1 MAIPKPEPRDWQLAN
16 AQELLATDRE
26 VLAMLRAAKKRV
38 DTILADLPAGKQ
50 EIKRAQLEQTRAR
63 LLAEQATIFE
73 RLGDIVSARRAR
85 SASRSSGLSAAA
97 NEALLRAVGMG
108 AQGQFLYKSSLEVS
122 QRAIDAAMARM
133 KLSAL
138 PLSRRIYNT
147 SVWMGG
153 RLGKLINE
161 TLATGL
167 DAREFA
173 KRARDWFNPNTPGGV
188 RYAAMRLA
196 RTEINNAFHAMTA
209 EKAAN
214 DPWINEVEWNLSKS
228 HPKPD
233 ICNEVNA
240 DSPYPADRVPARPH
254 PQCMCYI
261 TPKPID
267 EDEFIDRFVA
277 GEYDDFLDKELEAAG
292 WKEEHPEPPP
302 PVAINSGPPSQSG
315 PEPLRGDEAMASVP
329 KGLFKRGS
337 MKPKQRDALKIY
349 ESGWFIVI
357 QNRLR
362 EQRVGTDL
370 DDSINKKDDATIGL
384 IDEAMEGS
392 ALPSDVEVWRGMFNA
407 RTVFGDRLDGDLTG
421 MTWHDRGYG
430 STTTEEKITDLFITG
445 TYETGAPPV
454 PDSVKMK
461 VLVKAGTKAL
471 ATSNK
476 DKGSKANGGQAEITL
491 QHDTDWRI
499 VQDNGVDENGVR
511 NLVVEVQP
519 HVERTESGEP
529 DEGQDRTG
537 TDDRAPEGQPGGGPE
552 ASSGTDRPVKV
563 LTPQEAIFAQ
573 KWQQV
578 SDPERRTGGLWSESF
593 FGMQA
598 IRNGMRNKRAGKD
611 LFAGTDL
618 RRGRYD
624 VFRDRVNEDDD
635 NSAPLYTEDDFRVD
649 VDNSS
654 NLWESKLEN
663 SPVFRKILWRGMRM
677 DSSKMFQVGEE
688 FSCDIASWTEDR
700 GWASVYANTD
710 DASTG
715 HIGDVA
721 VLLKM
726 TGVKHSVDIDDL
738 LGSSQRGSKEHIA
751 RGTYRVRKVT
761 GKGRKFTVEIEEI

>member
-519 HVERTESGEP
+519 HVERTESGQP

-552 ASSGTDRPVKV
+552 GTRFDR
-563 LTPQEAIFAQ
+563 
-573 KWQQV
+573 
-578 SDPERRTGGLWSESF
+578 S
-593 FGMQA
+593 
-598 IRNGMRNKRAGKD
+598 
-611 LFAGTDL
+611 L
-618 RRGRYD
+618 R
-624 VFRDRVNEDDD
+624 
-635 NSAPLYTEDDFRVD
+635 
-649 VDNSS
+649 
-654 NLWESKLEN
+654 
-663 SPVFRKILWRGMRM
+663 
-677 DSSKMFQVGEE
+677 
-688 FSCDIASWTEDR
+688 
-700 GWASVYANTD
+700 
-710 DASTG
+710 
-715 HIGDVA
+715 
-721 VLLKM
+721 
-726 TGVKHSVDIDDL
+726 DL
-738 LGSSQRGSKEHIA
+738 LGREEVLAPEAKEFAKRLEYVDEKTGIIVTVSDAGLSTPEIGQRAIDMAFDFTDRDGNRIGGSDREFTLKDGEIQVEHQYMRLNKGFQGAGFASRWNA
-751 RGTYRVRKVT
+751 RNEEIYRAWGVVAIHLEANINVGGFAWARAGYDFESDNNARKI
-761 GKGRKFTVEIEEI
+761 GNALEREIESVPPELQDAAQDLIDRSRGNGKRPLPLEFAMLGWTEGATMWFGKQFLLNKSWNGVKLL